1 MKHFN
6 GALVLILLLTLS
18 GPVLTARADSTPA
31 PKTVTIAGTFNL
43 PANLAA
49 TLAATQ
55 AAPTIEPT
63 SAIVIN
69 DTPTPVAVD
78 QTSTGLAEA
87 LIWAAIFITVAVTL
101 FLIWRTRPRR

>member
-1 MKHFN
+1 MTMKLFN
-6 GALVLILLLTLS
+6 HGLILILLLTLA
-18 GPVLTARADSTPA
+18 GPILTARADSTPPEA
-31 PKTVTIAGTFNL
+31 ASIAG
-43 PANLAA
+43 AVNLAA
-49 TLAATQ
+49 KLAAIQ

-87 LIWAAIFITVAVTL
+87 LIWAAIAITVAVTL